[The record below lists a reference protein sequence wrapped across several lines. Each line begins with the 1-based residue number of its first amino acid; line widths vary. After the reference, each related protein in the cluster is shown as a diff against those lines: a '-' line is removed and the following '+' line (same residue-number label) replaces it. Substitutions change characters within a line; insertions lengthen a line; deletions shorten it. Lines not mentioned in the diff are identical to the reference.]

1 MEAGTQMKG
10 HVDST
15 LKETAED
22 IRCEDHPQQ
31 ETATAPGELPADKK
45 ALADELIKQY
55 RLEELCR

>member
-10 HVDST
+10 HEDST
-15 LKETAED
+15 LRETAED
-22 IRCEDHPQQ
+22 TRHEGHSQQ
-31 ETATAPGELPADKK
+31 EVATAPGELPADKK

>member
-15 LKETAED
+15 LNEVAED
-22 IRCEDHPQQ
+22 AGREDRPQQ
-31 ETATAPGELPADKK
+31 EAAATQEELPADKK
-45 ALADELIKQY
+45 ALADALIKQY

>member
-10 HVDST
+10 PVGST
-15 LKETAED
+15 LKETTED
-22 IRCEDHPQQ
+22 TRHEDRPQQ
-31 ETATAPGELPADKK
+31 EAAATPGELPTDKK

>member
-1 MEAGTQMKG
+1 MEAGTQIKG
-10 HVDST
+10 PVDST

-22 IRCEDHPQQ
+22 TRHEDRSQR
-31 ETATAPGELPADKK
+31 EAATGQGELLADKK

>member
-15 LKETAED
+15 LKETTED
-22 IRCEDHPQQ
+22 TRHEDRPQQ
-31 ETATAPGELPADKK
+31 EAAATPGEL
-45 ALADELIKQY
+45 LADELIKQY